1 MVSYIARPIK
11 YLMKIAPPTNDE
23 AARLKSLYDYDILDT
38 EAEKIFDDLTQLV
51 AQICN
56 MPISLISLVDS
67 ERQWFK
73 SRVGLAPQQTS
84 KDIAFCTH
92 AIHQKKVFEV
102 EDALHDERFFD
113 NPLVTSTPNI
123 RFYAGTP
130 LISPEGHV
138 IGTLCVIDDKP
149 NKLTQDQRQA
159 LEVLGR
165 SVISQMELRKNIK
178 ILKLANEH
186 KTEFLSNMSHELR
199 TPLNAIIGFS
209 HLMLENTQDYKIPP
223 KFSEYINHIDYSGR
237 RLLSVVN
244 SVIDL
249 NKIEAGMMQV
259 QIKTI
264 CLREFIKNLEGM
276 LAITANQKN
285 VEFSVHVSNDLP
297 KYLAVDQA
305 KISQIITNLA
315 HNAIKF
321 TDGGKWVKV
330 EISLNNEQLV
340 ITVADQGVGISSNDQ
355 TKLFEQFRQVGQAKS
370 SEGSGLG
377 LSITQSLVTLLGG
390 KIKVLSTVGSGSIF
404 KVLLPQQKDTAI
416 LQQDLTLVPEK
427 ANFDPSSKILL
438 VEDNKINQAVMLAIF
453 ESLGISITIAESGEE
468 AVETAN
474 SQHFDLVF
482 MDIHLPGIDG
492 FQTSERIKYNCAST
506 PIIALSADTFCQNRF
521 GDHDKIW
528 DEYLCKPLEKEKLMQ
543 ALNRFIPLLP
553 NMPHA

>member
-1 MVSYIARPIK
+1 
-11 YLMKIAPPTNDE
+11 MKIAPPTIDE

-38 EAEKIFDDLTQLV
+38 EAEKTFDDITQLV

-73 SRVGLAPQQTS
+73 SKIGLAPQQTA

-102 EDALHDERFFD
+102 EDTLHDERFFD

-130 LISPEGHV
+130 LVSPDGHV

-223 KFSEYINHIDYSGR
+223 KFAEYVKHIDYSGR

-259 QIKTI
+259 QLKTI
-264 CLREFIKNLEGM
+264 CFREFIKNLEGM
-276 LAITANQKN
+276 LAITANQKD

-305 KISQIITNLA
+305 KITQIITNLA

-330 EISLNNEQLV
+330 ELSLNNEQLV

-355 TKLFEQFRQVGQAKS
+355 TKLFNQFQQVGQAKS

-404 KVLLPQQKDTAI
+404 KVLLPQQNDTSI
-416 LQQDLTLVPEK
+416 LQPDLTLVPEK

-453 ESLGISITIAESGEE
+453 ESLNISIIIAESGEE
-468 AVETAN
+468 AVEATN
-474 SQHFDLVF
+474 NQYFDLIF

-492 FQTSERIKYNCAST
+492 FQTSERIKHNFPRTS
-506 PIIALSADTFCQNRF
+506 IIALSADTFCQNRF
-521 GDHDKIW
+521 NQNTKIW
-528 DEYLCKPLEKEKLMQ
+528 DEYLCKPLEKENLVQ
-543 ALNRFIPLLP
+543 VLNRFIPLLP
-553 NMPHA
+553 NMPNA

>member
-1 MVSYIARPIK
+1 
-11 YLMKIAPPTNDE
+11 MKIAPPTIDE

-38 EAEKIFDDLTQLV
+38 EAEKTFDDITQLV

-73 SRVGLAPQQTS
+73 SKIGLAPQQTA

-102 EDALHDERFFD
+102 EDTLHDERFFD

-130 LISPEGHV
+130 LVSPDGHV

-223 KFSEYINHIDYSGR
+223 KFAEYVKHIDYSGR

-259 QIKTI
+259 QLKTI
-264 CLREFIKNLEGM
+264 CFREFIKNLEGM
-276 LAITANQKN
+276 LAITANQKD

-305 KISQIITNLA
+305 KITQIITNLA

-330 EISLNNEQLV
+330 ELSLNNEQLV

-355 TKLFEQFRQVGQAKS
+355 TKLFNQFQQVGQAKS

-390 KIKVLSTVGSGSIF
+390 KIKVLSTVGLGSIF
-404 KVLLPQQKDTAI
+404 KVLLPQQNDTSI
-416 LQQDLTLVPEK
+416 LQPDLTLVPEK

-453 ESLGISITIAESGEE
+453 ESLNISIIIAESGEE
-468 AVETAN
+468 AVEATN
-474 SQHFDLVF
+474 NQYFDLIF

-492 FQTSERIKYNCAST
+492 FQTSERIKHNFPRT

-521 GDHDKIW
+521 NQNTKIW
-528 DEYLCKPLEKEKLMQ
+528 DEYLCKPLEKENLVQ
-543 ALNRFIPLLP
+543 VLNRFIPLLP
-553 NMPHA
+553 NMPNA

>member
-1 MVSYIARPIK
+1 
-11 YLMKIAPPTNDE
+11 MKIAPPTVDE

-38 EAEKIFDDLTQLV
+38 KAEKIFDDITQLV

-67 ERQWFK
+67 ERQWCK
-73 SRVGLAPQQTS
+73 SKIGLAPQQTS

-102 EDALHDERFFD
+102 EDTLHDERFFD

-130 LISPEGHV
+130 LVSPDGHV
-138 IGTLCVIDDKP
+138 IGTLCVIDNKP

-165 SVISQMELRKNIK
+165 SVISQMELRKNNK

-209 HLMLENTQDYKIPP
+209 HLMLENTQDYKMPQ
-223 KFSEYINHIDYSGR
+223 KFAEYVKHIDYSGR

-276 LAITANQKN
+276 LAITANQKD

-330 EISLNNEQLV
+330 ELSLNSKQLV
-340 ITVADQGVGISSNDQ
+340 ITVADQGVGISSHDQ
-355 TKLFEQFRQVGQAKS
+355 TKLFDQFQQVGQAKS

-404 KVLLPQQKDTAI
+404 KVLLPQQNDTKI

-453 ESLGISITIAESGEE
+453 ESLSISIIIAESGEE
-468 AVETAN
+468 AVEDTN
-474 SQHFDLVF
+474 NQHFDLIF

-492 FQTSERIKYNCAST
+492 FQTSERIKHNFPRT
-506 PIIALSADTFCQNRF
+506 PIIALSADTFYQNRF
-521 GDHDKIW
+521 DQNTKIW
-528 DEYLCKPLEKEKLMQ
+528 NEYLCKPLEKEKLVQ
-543 ALNRFIPLLP
+543 VLNRFIPLIP
-553 NMPHA
+553 NMPNA

>member
-1 MVSYIARPIK
+1 
-11 YLMKIAPPTNDE
+11 MKIAPPTIDE

-38 EAEKIFDDLTQLV
+38 EAEKTFDDITQLV

-73 SRVGLAPQQTS
+73 SKIGLAPQQTA

-102 EDALHDERFFD
+102 EDTLHDERFFD

-130 LISPEGHV
+130 LVSPDGHV

-223 KFSEYINHIDYSGR
+223 KFAEYVKHIDYSGR

-259 QIKTI
+259 QLKTI
-264 CLREFIKNLEGM
+264 CFREFIKNLEGM
-276 LAITANQKN
+276 LAITANQKD

-305 KISQIITNLA
+305 KITQIITNLA

-330 EISLNNEQLV
+330 ELSLNNEQLV

-355 TKLFEQFRQVGQAKS
+355 TKLFNQFQQVGQAKS

-404 KVLLPQQKDTAI
+404 KVLLPQQNDTSI
-416 LQQDLTLVPEK
+416 LQPDLTLVPEK

-453 ESLGISITIAESGEE
+453 ESLNISIIITESGEE
-468 AVETAN
+468 AVEATN
-474 SQHFDLVF
+474 NQYFDLIF

-492 FQTSERIKYNCAST
+492 FQTSERIKHNFPRTS
-506 PIIALSADTFCQNRF
+506 IIALSADTFCQNRF
-521 GDHDKIW
+521 NQNTKIW
-528 DEYLCKPLEKEKLMQ
+528 DEYLCKPLEKENLVQ
-543 ALNRFIPLLP
+543 VLNRFIPLLP
-553 NMPHA
+553 NMPNA